1 MTKVRGLREDIQ
13 LGLALKQHMEQWL
26 LTTYQTTTQQITT
39 IGLLSIKQQKQDKI
53 N

>member
-26 LTTYQTTTQQITT
+26 QTTYQTTTQHIK
-39 IGLLSIKQQKQDKI
+39 IDSSSIKQKQNKI
-53 N
+53 Y